1 MKRIIIIIAAA
12 GVLFLASL
20 TLAGVAWA
28 TPPTG

>member
-1 MKRIIIIIAAA
+1 MKRIIIIAAA